1 MVHSKK
7 KAVEIKPKRR
17 LFTLDEKSKIIERLK
32 TEKIVD
38 IAAIYGVN
46 KSTIAT
52 IKKSR
57 KSI

>member
-1 MVHSKK
+1 MVNSTKK
-7 KAVEIKPKRR
+7 TVEIKPKRR